1 MLSAGKRRRKPRQ
14 EISFGV
20 KKQIIRLRDAKV
32 PWAVVLR
39 QLPVPVN
46 KRNAKKI
53 MAEAAVYRTMPDD
66 ARTLY
71 RNKHREG
78 KWPELNALVCKWY
91 LAFYA
96 LGHRRKPITTA
107 LLQEAATMTAG
118 RLDTTG
124 VSAIHGWIRGFLKRF
139 DICNVAMHGQAG
151 AVNLVAAA
159 ATYVPRKDRRRARG
173 TKAMWHM
180 DRVTLVL
187 CTNATGT
194 HKVPV
199 AMIGEAA
206 KPLCFRG
213 DENSCP
219 LPYLD
224 QRRAWIDKL
233 VYARWRNTVFLP
245 AVRERHRGA
254 KCGLI
259 MKNSSTHDVELMA
272 YDVDTFYLP
281 PNTTAVYQPMDA
293 GMIAALERRYKRRLL
308 AILVQRFPV
317 PLAPPPPPDPTN
329 CLDLLPLPSAPPRQP
344 H

>member
-1 MLSAGKRRRKPRQ
+1 MLSAGRRRRKPRQ

-20 KKQIIRLRDAKV
+20 KKQIIRLRDAQV

-78 KWPELNALVCKWY
+78 KWPELDALVCKWY

-118 RLDTTG
+118 RIDITG
-124 VSAIHGWIRGFLKRF
+124 VSAIHGWKRGFLKRF

-159 ATYVPRKDRRRARG
+159 T
-173 TKAMWHM
+173 
-180 DRVTLVL
+180 
-187 CTNATGT
+187 
-194 HKVPV
+194 
-199 AMIGEAA
+199 
-206 KPLCFRG
+206 
-213 DENSCP
+213 
-219 LPYLD
+219 
-224 QRRAWIDKL
+224 
-233 VYARWRNTVFLP
+233 TV
-245 AVRERHRGA
+245 EE
-254 KCGLI
+254 I
-259 MKNSSTHDVELMA
+259 W
-272 YDVDTFYLP
+272 
-281 PNTTAVYQPMDA
+281 
-293 GMIAALERRYKRRLL
+293 RRLE
-308 AILVQRFPV
+308 AF
-317 PLAPPPPPDPTN
+317 PPDRIYNMDETG
-329 CLDLLPLPSAPPRQP
+329 LLYR
-344 H
+344 